1 MTVPKLSVAASGYQG
16 RGYKNPKTGEVV
28 PGVTTVLDAL
38 DKGGIL
44 PWHIEQTIAYAVT
57 HLDDLMNRTEEQGM
71 GFLRY
76 KTRPSQKKI
85 NEILDTY
92 DDEALLYSGL
102 VLNDLAELGTW
113 IHNYIDED
121 MNDRFTPEPVNH
133 IHVELM
139 DAYHQLRNAHL
150 FEPLLTEVT
159 IFGNGYAGTA
169 DYLGKIDGMMTLGDW
184 KTSRRVYDSHE
195 SQLAALGAGE
205 TMFREVPEGTPGAI
219 HYELP
224 ASVAKH
230 YGGQIDSWWVE
241 EGLPGF
247 QKYAMIQVRPDDDD
261 KPRFAQIHYVDQQII
276 DAGWKRFQGALAVK
290 QANREADTRRKE
302 LSND

>member
-1 MTVPKLSVAASGYQG
+1 MTWPKLAVAASGMGG
-16 RGYKNPKTGEVV
+16 RGYRHPITGDVV
-28 PGVTTVLDAL
+28 PGVTTVLSAL
-38 DKGGIL
+38 DKPGLLDWNIQ
-44 PWHIEQTIAYAVT
+44 HTAAYAVT
-57 HLDDLMNRTEEQGM
+57 HIDDLLNRTVEQGL

-85 NEILDTY
+85 DETLDTF
-92 DDEALLYSGL
+92 DDELLAYSGL
-102 VLNDLAELGTW
+102 VLNDLAETGTW
-113 IHNYIDED
+113 IHDYIDAD
-121 MNDRFTPEPVNH
+121 MNDLFTPEPVNH

-139 DAYHQLRNAHL
+139 DAYHQLRAKHL
-150 FEPLLTEVT
+150 FEPLHTEVT

-169 DYLGKIDGMMTLGDW
+169 DYLGKIDGVMTLGDW

-205 TMFREVPEGTPGAI
+205 TMFREVAEGTPGAV

-261 KPRFAQIHYVDQQII
+261 KPRFAEVHWVDQQII

-290 QANREADTRRKE
+290 QANREADHRRKE
-302 LSND
+302 LEK